1 MKKLNV
7 LSLALVLSLFTTVG
21 FAANTMTE
29 NNNAVVVEQ
38 EVSKTPVEVADLPA
52 SVTEALQA
60 KVDEGWEISEAALIA
75 DAEKTLYVVKV
86 IKGEES
92 ETVKITP
99 EGEIK

>member
-7 LSLALVLSLFTTVG
+7 LSLALVLGLFTTVG
-21 FAANTMTE
+21 FAANTVIE
-29 NNNAVVVEQ
+29 NSNAVVVEQ
-38 EVSKTPVEVADLPA
+38 EVSKTPVDVAELPA
-52 SVTEALQA
+52 AVTEALQA
-60 KVDEGWEISEAALIA
+60 KMDEGWAVSEAALIA
-75 DAEKTLYVVKV
+75 DAEKTLYVVKL